1 MSGPSAGLDLAEYE
15 ALLRADFSGF
25 AERAFVELNPQTDFA
40 ANWHFRVIAAK
51 LAAVREG
58 RIRRLA
64 VNVPPRHLK
73 SHLASVSF
81 PAWCLGHSPSA
92 QILCVS
98 YAQDLGDK
106 LSRLPPHRHERLVP
120 KAIPGPSR
128 TAASGGTRVRD
139 HPTGQPAGH
148 LGRRC
153 ADRTRTRKLTPAFL
167 RLSRPQGESKWTR

>member
-1 MSGPSAGLDLAEYE
+1 MSGPFAGLDLAEYE

-58 RIRRLA
+58 EIRRLV

-98 YAQDLGDK
+98 YAQDLADK
-106 LSRLPPHRHERLVP
+106 LSRDCRRIVMSDWYQRLFPARLAPRHQAVPEFATTQQGSRLATSV
-120 KAIPGPSR
+120 GGVL
-128 TAASGGTRVRD
+128 TAHG
-139 HPTGQPAGH
+139 
-148 LGRRC
+148 L
-153 ADRTRTRKLTPAFL
+153 
-167 RLSRPQGESKWTR
+167 EN